1 MRSPESSTHQVPGI
15 SRSSKQGREG
25 EDGVLRWGGEVS
37 GLLGGRGGE
46 WSLARGQ
53 RGEEAVPQR
62 KMCSGVAWPAASRG
76 SRWHSAPRVTGTRSY
91 LPFRS
96 PIHPWR
102 AAWDQTRTPCLP
114 PAPRRPQTKWGNT
127 SPEAGCPSLPP
138 QDAGWGCRAL
148 PLEERGQL
156 ACGTSPGGSLCA
168 EAAAAPALRG

>member
-53 RGEEAVPQR
+53 RGEEAVTQR

-91 LPFRS
+91 LPFPS

-127 SPEAGCPSLPP
+127 SPEAGCPPLPHKMLAGAAGPCPWRREGSSPAGPP
-138 QDAGWGCRAL
+138 QEEVCVQR
-148 PLEERGQL
+148 PLRLQL
-156 ACGTSPGGSLCA
+156 
-168 EAAAAPALRG
+168 